1 MARDISKVI
10 ILFIVTVAGI
20 ITSLMMSAVHIA
32 LPVMGKELSMDAVVL
47 GWVITTM
54 TLPQV
59 AVLLAAGRFA
69 DIYGRKKVFLAGMI
83 LFTVSSALCAI
94 SSSAVMLIVSRILQ
108 GVAGGM
114 AFGTLMAIVT
124 SVFPGEER
132 GRAIGMVTG
141 AVFVGLAAGPF
152 YGGVLTEQLGWRSIF
167 YITAILCF
175 IAVILIIWKM
185 KGEWAEARGE
195 KFDVVGSIV
204 FGISIILLIYGFT
217 VLPSLLGFIFV
228 VVGILGLF
236 AFIRIELKTESPI
249 FNVNVFRGNRI
260 FVFSNL
266 ALLIQTSAV
275 FASVFL
281 MSLYLQYTLG
291 FSPQKT
297 GLIMLAQMVPMAVL
311 SPISGRISDR
321 VDPRV
326 VASIGMTLMF
336 TGLLLFIFLD
346 EETTLGYVIGGLIIL
361 GVGAGFFSS
370 PNSNAIMGSV
380 ERKFLGVASAIQ
392 GTMRSSGQM
401 VGMAIVMILF
411 ALYIGD
417 TAITQEYYPAFL
429 TSAKVAFVIFTSLA
443 LSGLLIQFIGMKKKQ
458 DSGTELLRKT

>member
-1 MARDISKVI
+1 MVRDISKTI
-10 ILFIVTVAGI
+10 TLIIVTIAGI

-32 LPVMGKELSMDAVVL
+32 LPVMGKELSINAVLL
-47 GWVITTM
+47 GWVITAM

-59 AVLLAAGRFA
+59 AVLLTAGRFA
-69 DIYGRKKVFLAGMI
+69 DIYGRKKVFLSGMI
-83 LFTVSSALCAI
+83 LFTISSFFCAI
-94 SSSAVMLIVSRILQ
+94 ANSAFTLIASRILQ
-108 GVAGGM
+108 GIAGGM
-114 AFGTLMAIVT
+114 AFGTLLAIVT

-132 GRAIGMVTG
+132 GRALGTVTG
-141 AVFVGLAAGPF
+141 AIYVGLAAGPF

-175 IAVILIIWKM
+175 IAVILIVWKM

-217 VLPSLLGFIFV
+217 VLPSILGFIFV

-249 FNVNVFRGNRI
+249 FNVNVFRGNRV

-266 ALLIQTSAV
+266 ALLIQTCAV

-291 FSPQKT
+291 FSPQT
-297 GLIMLAQMVPMAVL
+297 AGLIMLAQMVPMAVL

-321 VDPRV
+321 INPRV
-326 VASIGMTLMF
+326 VSSFGMMLMF
-336 TGLLLFIFLD
+336 AGLLLLIFLD
-346 EETTLGYVIGGLIIL
+346 EKTTLGYVIGGLIIL
-361 GVGAGFFSS
+361 GIGSGVFSS
-370 PNSNAIMGSV
+370 PNANAIMGSV
-380 ERKFLGVASAIQ
+380 EKKFFGVAAGIQ

-401 VGMAIVMILF
+401 VGMAVVMILF
-411 ALYIGD
+411 SLYIGD
-417 TAITQEYYPAFL
+417 TAITPEYYPAFL
-429 TSAKVAFVIFTSLA
+429 TSTNVGFIIFTSLA
-443 LSGLLIQFIGMKKKQ
+443 LSGLLVQFIGMKKKRN
-458 DSGTELLRKT
+458 SGTELLRKT